1 MNETLKHLHHRNS
14 APRLVEPAPNAE
26 ALQHMF
32 TAALR
37 APDHAWLQPW
47 RFLVVEGEARAQL
60 GQVFLRALLVSNPDA
75 DEAAQLKAINA
86 PLRAPLII
94 VVICRLCDHP
104 KVPHQEQILFAG
116 CAAQALLLAAEAQG
130 FAGIWRTGSY
140 AEDPAVSAELGLSDA
155 EQIIG
160 FLYFG
165 SRDGRAKPL
174 PERKVDNY
182 VSYWAA

>member
-1 MNETLKHLHHRNS
+1 MNETLQHLHTRNS
-14 APRLVEPAPNAE
+14 APRLIEPGPDTV

-47 RFLVVEGEARAQL
+47 RFLVVAGEEREQL
-60 GQVFLRALLVSNPDA
+60 GQVFLRALLTSSPDA
-75 DEAAQLKAINA
+75 DEAARLKAGNA

-94 VVICRLCDHP
+94 VVICRLSDHP
-104 KVPHQEQILFAG
+104 KVPHQEQILSAG
-116 CAAQALLLAAEAQG
+116 CAAQALLLAAEAQD

-140 AEDPAVSAELGLSDA
+140 AEDPVVAAALGLAEA

-165 SRDGRAKPL
+165 SRDGRRKPL

-182 VSYWAA
+182 VSYWTA